1 MALSLQKVTAWT
13 NSFVDFL
20 KTPPRIFRL
29 QSRKFYHV
37 DFFVTSISV
46 KITSVINPA
55 DWDVNCVY
63 VTSTDSSP
71 NSRWTVIPINMTT
84 TLDCDSNQVAHVLC
98 DAIVLKKA
106 QVRFEVDI
114 RFMSTLDEY
123 NIDRWDDET
132 KTGLK
137 KAKVQFEN
145 SSFNSSLFECTGD
158 RLRYIYDFSKERRIS
173 IWDAD
178 EIKFNKT

>member
-1 MALSLQKVTAWT
+1 MTLSLQKLTEWT

-29 QSRKFYHV
+29 HSRKLYHV
-37 DFFVTSISV
+37 DFFVTKISV
-46 KITSVINPA
+46 KITSITDPA

-63 VTSTDSSP
+63 VTSTDSSS
-71 NSRWTVIPINMTT
+71 NSRWTVITSNMTT

-114 RFMSTLDEY
+114 QFMSTLDEY
-123 NIDRWDDET
+123 NVQHWGAET
-132 KTGLK
+132 KAGLK
-137 KAKVQFEN
+137 KAKIQFEN

-173 IWDAD
+173 ISDPE